1 MLIFIDVDCWVFY
14 ITVYTKFLMKLN
26 KSNVDSIVLTEK
38 GQTIYQDSDLIG
50 FAVRATKLK
59 VKCILLRDEV

>member
-1 MLIFIDVDCWVFY
+1 
-14 ITVYTKFLMKLN
+14 MKLN